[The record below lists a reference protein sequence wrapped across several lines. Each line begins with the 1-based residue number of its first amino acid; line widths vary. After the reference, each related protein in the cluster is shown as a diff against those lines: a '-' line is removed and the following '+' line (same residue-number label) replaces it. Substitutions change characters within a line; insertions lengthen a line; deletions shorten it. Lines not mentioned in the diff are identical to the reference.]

1 VKRPPAIMKALH
13 ALTFLTLILGSSRV
27 IAAHVPFLGPPTT
40 YASGDGPV
48 AIAVGDFNND
58 GRLDVV
64 TANQNELYI
73 SILIG
78 GGQGAL
84 QQQKEVNL
92 NQYSFALA
100 VGDFNQ
106 DGNQDLAVAVLTG
119 YSILLGNGDGTFQ
132 PPLYTH
138 TAVGAIA
145 AADVNGDG
153 KLDFIYTTSFG
164 VDVQLG
170 NGDGTFQSP
179 LFSSV
184 NTPFSLQVVDVN
196 GDGKPDLLGEQDSS
210 FNTGFYVLIGKGNG
224 TFNSPIEVNVNFP
237 GHVAAADFNGD
248 GKLDVAMSRLGPG
261 SMGAP
266 GAIGIFLGNG
276 DGTFQPERDF
286 DYEPANTAGYLPG
299 YVVAA
304 DFNGDGKLDVAIAD
318 GYDRDVSVILGN
330 GDGTFQFA
338 TQAWSVGA
346 GPIPALGDF
355 NGDGLVDIAT
365 ANYADNNVSILLNH
379 KTGFSSAYDIYDG
392 GTSAF
397 LVSADFNSD
406 GKSDL
411 AFGDTQG
418 VGVALSKGQSF
429 GPTRLYPL
437 ALGDIIAVA
446 AGDLNGDGHPDL
458 VALNYDCSEDA
469 KFGVLLGKGDG
480 TLSRSATYEAGVC
493 SNAIALADF
502 NNDGHLDVAVSNG
515 GDGTY
520 GNVSLLLGNGDG
532 TLQLATTI
540 SVGKN
545 NPAYFAVGDFNGDG
559 NQDLALINQG
569 QTATVDLLLGNG
581 DGTFRP
587 LTAAETI
594 GIGLAR
600 SCAAADLNH
609 DGKLDLV
616 VVTESQVIILIGD
629 GDGTFQSPIAYNI
642 STYGIAVAIADFDGD
657 GNLDLAVDS
666 SPSSTSGTFSF
677 FSGNGDGTF
686 KAPQIIHVGVD
697 PLSIAT
703 GDFNGD
709 GKPDV
714 AINSWNDGTATIL
727 LNTGH

>member
-1 VKRPPAIMKALH
+1 LGRPPRVLNMLRTVAVIAI
-13 ALTFLTLILGSSRV
+13 TFASQMSV
-27 IAAHVPFLGPPTT
+27 AAHVPFLGPPTT
-40 YASGDGPV
+40 YATGDGPV

-73 SILIG
+73 SVLIG

-84 QQQKEVNL
+84 QQQKKVNL
-92 NQYSFALA
+92 NQYSFGLA

-138 TAVGAIA
+138 TGVGVIA
-145 AADVNGDG
+145 TADLNGDG
-153 KLDFIYTTSFG
+153 KLDLIYGTSFG

-179 LFSSV
+179 LLSNV
-184 NTPFSLQVVDVN
+184 NTPFSLQVVDIN

-210 FNTGFYVLIGKGNG
+210 FNTGFYVLLGKGNG
-224 TFNSPIEVNVNFP
+224 TFDSPMEVTVNFP
-237 GHVAAADFNGD
+237 GQVTAADFNGD
-248 GKLDVAMSRLGPG
+248 GKIDVVMSRLGPG

-276 DGTFQPERDF
+276 DGTFQSERDF
-286 DYEPANTAGYLPG
+286 DYEPANTAGYSPG

-304 DFNGDGKLDVAIAD
+304 DFNGDGKVDVAVAD
-318 GYDRDVSVILGN
+318 GYDRDVSVIIGN

-338 TQAWSVGA
+338 TQAWSVGV
-346 GPIPALGDF
+346 GPIPVLGDF

-365 ANYADNNVSILLNH
+365 ANYADNNVSILLNQ
-379 KTGFSSAYDIYDG
+379 KTSFSSAYDIYDG
-392 GTSAF
+392 GSSQF
-397 LVSADFNSD
+397 LVSVDLNSD

-411 AFGDTQG
+411 VFGDPQG
-418 VGVALSKGQSF
+418 IGVALSRAQSF
-429 GPTRLYPL
+429 GPTKLYPL
-437 ALGDIIAVA
+437 AIGNIIAVA
-446 AGDLNGDGHPDL
+446 AGDLNGDGHPDI
-458 VALNYDCSEDA
+458 VALNYDCGEDA

-480 TLSRSATYEAGVC
+480 TLSRSATYAAGVC

-515 GDGTY
+515 GDGTF

-532 TLQLATTI
+532 TLHPAKTV

-559 NQDLALINQG
+559 NQDVAIINQG
-569 QTATVDLLLGNG
+569 TPVTLDMLLGNG
-581 DGTFRP
+581 DGTFRS
-587 LTAAETI
+587 LATSESIGDGARFTAV
-594 GIGLAR
+594 
-600 SCAAADLNH
+600 ADLNH
-609 DGKLDLV
+609 DGKLDLAV
-616 VVTESQVIILIGD
+616 MNGSQVIILIGN
-629 GDGTFQSPIAYNI
+629 GDGTFQPPINY
-642 STYGIAVAIADFDGD
+642 SVPFGIAVAIADFDGD

-666 SPSSTSGTFSF
+666 LPSSTGGIFSF
-677 FSGNGDGTF
+677 LSGNGDGTF
-686 KAPQIIHVGVD
+686 NAPQVIHIGIG

-709 GKPDV
+709 AKPDV
-714 AINSWNDGTATIL
+714 AINSANAGTATIL
-727 LNTGH
+727 LNTSH